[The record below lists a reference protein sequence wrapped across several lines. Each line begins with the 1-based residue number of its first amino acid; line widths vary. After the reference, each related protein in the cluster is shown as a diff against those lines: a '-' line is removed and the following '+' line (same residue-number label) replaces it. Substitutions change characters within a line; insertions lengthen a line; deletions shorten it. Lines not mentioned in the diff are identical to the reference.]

1 VRHIHGSDSP
11 LFQPKLPLSTTFP
24 HVTMELLELA
34 HGDHE
39 QRSTEDNDIFNSNT
53 KDLVAKKL
61 SSMAR
66 RSRSVSDSFEFF
78 TTTNSEKK

>member
-1 VRHIHGSDSP
+1 
-11 LFQPKLPLSTTFP
+11 
-24 HVTMELLELA
+24 MELLELA

-53 KDLVAKKL
+53 KDLIAKKL

-66 RSRSVSDSFEFF
+66 RSRSVPSDSFEFF